1 MVLITKHNWKKLTSC
16 IYNKLRIKAIRIY
29 FTRILQALEIQ
40 YDVIY
45 YAGYKIFMSVIMH
58 AIKKVATKLLSSGKR
73 NQNDNVTAFNY
84 KLKPQNSKRSRK
96 AIRLKQHMANRNT

>member
-16 IYNKLRIKAIRIY
+16 IYNKLRIKAIHIY

-45 YAGYKIFMSVIMH
+45 YAGYKIFMSVVMQSN
-58 AIKKVATKLLSSGKR
+58 KLQQNCFQVVNETKMITLPPLII
-73 NQNDNVTAFNY
+73 N
-84 KLKPQNSKRSRK
+84 
-96 AIRLKQHMANRNT
+96 